1 MRKFGIIILFL
12 ILLPL
17 VFYTV
22 YQLSNLNNTEKMVE
36 ASYRQQLNSMLFSV
50 NQYCWDVV
58 SSWSA
63 RINLAHMETGAENFD
78 NGLNQLLTENQSIRA
93 IFLSDSTFH
102 KVGILNQT
110 GESNLATLNKDLLQ
124 SYFKSRPEESE
135 RLIRYKKAG
144 YRKIEPMIL
153 PKNAGFESDLISFLF
168 KLDQNI
174 NKPDLQFAGIILNV
188 PGFITDIL
196 LPKTNDMEQR
206 FALSIIYKR
215 QIFEADT
222 SGSVEEEKNTVKEA
236 VWLLPDT
243 YLQIR
248 LRGETI
254 QELARRRVNQNLILI
269 GLLDFIV
276 IFAGWFLY
284 RNIKKEMELAEMKSS
299 FVSNVSHELRTPLS
313 LIRMFAETL
322 ELNRVKTEEKKNEYY
337 KIIGQETERLTHLI
351 NNILNFSKME
361 AGRKEYH
368 FQKFD
373 LIQMINTVLD
383 SYQFHLENN
392 GFKLEKHMPENQLL
406 LNGDREALSEAF
418 INLLDNAVKY
428 SENDKTININAGL
441 TNGTLFF
448 EIKDHGIGISQ
459 EDQKKIFDK
468 FYRVSHGLVHNK
480 KGTGLGLTL
489 VKKIVEAHKGKIVV
503 ESQLGN
509 GSLFRVVLPQKSD
522 ET

>member
-1 MRKFGIIILFL
+1 MRKIGIIILFL

-22 YQLSNLNNTEKMVE
+22 YELSNLNNTERMVE
-36 ASYRQQLNSMLFSV
+36 SSYRQQLNSILFSV

-63 RINLAHMETGAENFD
+63 RINLAHMETEAENFD
-78 NGLNQLLTENQSIRA
+78 KSLNQLLTENQSIRA

-102 KVGILNQT
+102 KLGIFNQT
-110 GESNLATLNKDLLQ
+110 GEVNLASLSEDLLQ
-124 SYFKSRPEESE
+124 AYFKSRPEESE

-153 PKNAGFESDLISFLF
+153 PKDAGFESDLISFLF
-168 KLDQNI
+168 KLDRNI
-174 NKPDLQFAGIILNV
+174 NKPDMQFAGIILNV

-206 FALSIIYKR
+206 FALSIIYKS

-222 SGSVEEEKNTVKEA
+222 SSSVEEEKNAVKEA

-248 LRGETI
+248 LRGETV
-254 QELARRRVNQNLILI
+254 QELARRRVNQNLFLI

-322 ELNRVKTEEKKNEYY
+322 ELGRVRTEEKKNEYY

-392 GFKLEKHMPENQLL
+392 GFKVEKSLPGNQLL

-428 SENDKTININAGL
+428 SENDKTINVNAGS
-441 TNGTLFF
+441 TDGSLFF
-448 EIKDHGIGISQ
+448 EVKDHGIGISQ

-489 VKKIVEAHKGKIVV
+489 VKKIMEAHKGKIIV
-503 ESQLGN
+503 ESQLGI
-509 GSLFRVVLPQKSD
+509 GSLFRVVLPQNSD
-522 ET
+522 DT

>member
-1 MRKFGIIILFL
+1 MRKIGIIILFL

-22 YQLSNLNNTEKMVE
+22 YELSNLNNTERMVE
-36 ASYRQQLNSMLFSV
+36 SSYRQQLNSILFSV

-63 RINLAHMETGAENFD
+63 RINLAHMETEAENFD
-78 NGLNQLLTENQSIRA
+78 KSLNQLLTENQSIRA

-102 KVGILNQT
+102 KLGIFNQT
-110 GESNLATLNKDLLQ
+110 GEDNLASLNEDLLQ
-124 SYFKSRPEESE
+124 AYFKSRPEESE

-153 PKNAGFESDLISFLF
+153 PKDAGFESDLISFLF
-168 KLDQNI
+168 KLDRNI
-174 NKPDLQFAGIILNV
+174 NKPDMQFAGIILNV

-206 FALSIIYKR
+206 FALSIIYKS

-222 SGSVEEEKNTVKEA
+222 SSSVEEEKNAVKEA

-248 LRGETI
+248 LRGETV
-254 QELARRRVNQNLILI
+254 QELARRRVNQNLFLI

-322 ELNRVKTEEKKNEYY
+322 ELGRVRTEEKKNEYY

-392 GFKLEKHMPENQLL
+392 GFKIEKSLPGNRLL

-428 SENDKTININAGL
+428 SENDKTINVNAGS
-441 TNGTLFF
+441 TDGSLFF
-448 EIKDHGIGISQ
+448 EVKDHGIGISQ
-459 EDQKKIFDK
+459 EDQKRIFNK
-468 FYRVSHGLVHNK
+468 FYRVSQGLVHNK

-489 VKKIVEAHKGKIVV
+489 VKKIVEAHKGKIIV
-503 ESQLGN
+503 ESQLGS
-509 GSLFRVVLPQKSD
+509 GSLFKVVLPQNSD
-522 ET
+522 DT

>member
-1 MRKFGIIILFL
+1 MRKIGIIILFL

-22 YQLSNLNNTEKMVE
+22 YELSNLNNTERMVE
-36 ASYRQQLNSMLFSV
+36 SSYRQQLNSILFSV

-63 RINLAHMETGAENFD
+63 RINLAHMETEAENFD
-78 NGLNQLLTENQSIRA
+78 KSLNQLLTENQSIRA

-102 KVGILNQT
+102 KLGIFNQT
-110 GESNLATLNKDLLQ
+110 GEDNLASLNEDLLQ
-124 SYFKSRPEESE
+124 AYFKSRPEESE

-153 PKNAGFESDLISFLF
+153 PKDAGFESDLISFLF
-168 KLDQNI
+168 KLDRNI
-174 NKPDLQFAGIILNV
+174 NKPDMQFAGIILNV

-206 FALSIIYKR
+206 FALSIIYKS

-222 SGSVEEEKNTVKEA
+222 SSSVEEEKNAVKEA

-248 LRGETI
+248 LRGETV
-254 QELARRRVNQNLILI
+254 QELARRRVNQNLFLI

-322 ELNRVKTEEKKNEYY
+322 ELGRVRTEEKKNEYY

-392 GFKLEKHMPENQLL
+392 GFKIEKSLPGNRLL

-428 SENDKTININAGL
+428 SENDKTINVNAGS
-441 TNGTLFF
+441 TDGSLFF
-448 EIKDHGIGISQ
+448 EVKDHGIGISQ

-489 VKKIVEAHKGKIVV
+489 VKKIVEAHKGKIIV
-503 ESQLGN
+503 ESQLGS
-509 GSLFRVVLPQKSD
+509 GSLFRVVLPQNSD
-522 ET
+522 DT

>member
-1 MRKFGIIILFL
+1 MRKIGIIILFL

-22 YQLSNLNNTEKMVE
+22 YELSNLNNTERMVE
-36 ASYRQQLNSMLFSV
+36 SSYRQQLNSILFSV

-63 RINLAHMETGAENFD
+63 RINLAHMETEAENFD
-78 NGLNQLLTENQSIRA
+78 KSLNQLLTENQSIRA

-102 KVGILNQT
+102 KLGIFNQT
-110 GESNLATLNKDLLQ
+110 GEDNLASLNEDLLQ
-124 SYFKSRPEESE
+124 AYFKSRPEESE

-153 PKNAGFESDLISFLF
+153 PKDAGFESDLISFLF
-168 KLDQNI
+168 KLDRNI
-174 NKPDLQFAGIILNV
+174 NKPDMQFAGIILNV

-206 FALSIIYKR
+206 FALSIIYKS

-222 SGSVEEEKNTVKEA
+222 SSSVEEEKNAVKEA

-248 LRGETI
+248 LRGETV
-254 QELARRRVNQNLILI
+254 QELARRRVNQNLFLI

-322 ELNRVKTEEKKNEYY
+322 ELGRVRTEEKKNEYY

-392 GFKLEKHMPENQLL
+392 GFKIEKSLPGNRLL

-428 SENDKTININAGL
+428 SENDKTINVNAGS
-441 TNGTLFF
+441 TDGSLFF
-448 EIKDHGIGISQ
+448 EVKDHGIGISQ

-489 VKKIVEAHKGKIVV
+489 VKKIVEAHKGKIIV
-503 ESQLGN
+503 ESQLGI
-509 GSLFRVVLPQKSD
+509 GSLFRVVLPQNSD
-522 ET
+522 DT

>member
-1 MRKFGIIILFL
+1 MRKIGIIILFL

-63 RINLAHMETGAENFD
+63 RINLAYMETGVENFD
-78 NGLNQLLTENQSIRA
+78 NSLNQLLTENHSIQA
-93 IFLSDSTFH
+93 ILFSDSTFH
-102 KVGILNQT
+102 KVGIFNQT
-110 GESNLATLNKDLLQ
+110 GEGNLASLNEDLLQ
-124 SYFKSRPEESE
+124 AYFKSRPEESE

-153 PKNAGFESDLISFLF
+153 PQNAGFESDLISFLF

-206 FALSIIYKR
+206 FALSIIYKS

-222 SGSVEEEKNTVKEA
+222 SSSVEEEKNAVKEA

-254 QELARRRVNQNLILI
+254 QDLARRRVNQNLVLI

-322 ELNRVKTEEKKNEYY
+322 ELNRVRT
-337 KIIGQETERLTHLI
+337 
-351 NNILNFSKME
+351 
-361 AGRKEYH
+361 
-368 FQKFD
+368 
-373 LIQMINTVLD
+373 
-383 SYQFHLENN
+383 
-392 GFKLEKHMPENQLL
+392 LL

-428 SENDKTININAGL
+428 SENDKTININAGS

-489 VKKIVEAHKGKIVV
+489 VKKIVEAHKGKIIV

-509 GSLFRVVLPQKSD
+509 GSLFRVVLPQNSD

>member
-1 MRKFGIIILFL
+1 MRKIGIIILFL

-22 YQLSNLNNTEKMVE
+22 YELSNLNNTERMVE
-36 ASYRQQLNSMLFSV
+36 SSYRQQLNSILFSV

-63 RINLAHMETGAENFD
+63 RINLAHMETEAENFD
-78 NGLNQLLTENQSIRA
+78 KSLNQLLTENQSIRA

-102 KVGILNQT
+102 KLGIFNQT
-110 GESNLATLNKDLLQ
+110 GEDNLASLNEDLLQ
-124 SYFKSRPEESE
+124 AYFKSRPEESE

-153 PKNAGFESDLISFLF
+153 PKDAGFESDLISFLF
-168 KLDQNI
+168 KLDRNI
-174 NKPDLQFAGIILNV
+174 NKPDMQFAGIILNV

-206 FALSIIYKR
+206 FALSIIYKS

-222 SGSVEEEKNTVKEA
+222 SSSVEEEKNAVKEA

-248 LRGETI
+248 LRGETV
-254 QELARRRVNQNLILI
+254 QELARRRVNQNLFLI

-284 RNIKKEMELAEMKSS
+284 HNIKKEMELAEMKSS

-322 ELNRVKTEEKKNEYY
+322 ELGRVRTEEKKNEYY

-392 GFKLEKHMPENQLL
+392 GFKIEKSLPGNRLL

-428 SENDKTININAGL
+428 SENDKTINVNAGS
-441 TNGTLFF
+441 TDGSLFF
-448 EIKDHGIGISQ
+448 EVKDHGIGISQ

-489 VKKIVEAHKGKIVV
+489 VKKIVEAHKGKIIV
-503 ESQLGN
+503 ESQLGI
-509 GSLFRVVLPQKSD
+509 GSLFRVVLPQNSD
-522 ET
+522 DT

>member
-1 MRKFGIIILFL
+1 MRKIGIIILFL

-63 RINLAHMETGAENFD
+63 RINLAYMETGVENFD
-78 NGLNQLLTENQSIRA
+78 NSLNQLLTENHSIQA
-93 IFLSDSTFH
+93 ILFSDSTFH
-102 KVGILNQT
+102 KVGIFNQT
-110 GESNLATLNKDLLQ
+110 GEGNLASLNEDLLQ
-124 SYFKSRPEESE
+124 AYFKSRPEESE

-153 PKNAGFESDLISFLF
+153 PQNAGFESDLISFLF

-206 FALSIIYKR
+206 FALSIIYKS

-222 SGSVEEEKNTVKEA
+222 SSSVEEEKNAVKEA

-254 QELARRRVNQNLILI
+254 QDLARRRVNQNLVLI

-322 ELNRVKTEEKKNEYY
+322 ELNRVRTEEKKNEYY

-392 GFKLEKHMPENQLL
+392 GFKLEKSFPENQLL

-428 SENDKTININAGL
+428 SENDKTININAGS

-489 VKKIVEAHKGKIVV
+489 VKKIVEAHKGKIIV

-509 GSLFRVVLPQKSD
+509 GSLFRVVLPQNSD